1 MEKNLN
7 KKNHISDSDDMFFEL
22 MGSEQNKGDFHKMM
36 EVMQKKYVMS
46 FSFFHSMLFLLNK
59 ETKKYLN
66 EKERDYLKQ
75 LFGMELSGSN
85 ISKMLLGK
93 IKYDP
98 IKKKFYESDKRVRIH
113 LTKEGKVEKV
123 YEIRDQK

>member
-22 MGSEQNKGDFHKMM
+22 MGTEQNKGDFHKMM
-36 EVMQKKYVMS
+36 EIMQKKYVMS

-113 LTKEGKVEKV
+113 LTKKGKVEKV

>member
-1 MEKNLN
+1 MEKNLK
-7 KKNHISDSDDMFFEL
+7 KKNHIKDSDDMFFEL
-22 MGSEQNKGDFHKMM
+22 QGSEQNKGDFHKMM

-46 FSFFHSMLFLLNK
+46 YSFFPSLLFLINK
-59 ETKKYLN
+59 EAKKHLN
-66 EKERDYLKQ
+66 DKEINYLKQ
-75 LFGMELSGSN
+75 LFGMQLSGSN

-113 LTKEGKVEKV
+113 LTKEGKVEKL